1 MAWKAEA
8 EVRALQR
15 MVALLLSFAGL
26 AERAGVASF
35 PVRFI
40 VLAILRHAETIVWA
54 FVAEAAGA
62 SLVRR
67 TGGRPRCVART
78 GALVPADEGC
88 AEASRL
94 VISFRTLAR
103 IVTVWAR
110 RRLAPAAPSR
120 ILFLSHAC
128 PHRGWQDAAALRA
141 PDTS

>member
-1 MAWKAEA
+1 MAWTAEA
-8 EVRALQR
+8 KGRALQR

-26 AERAGVASF
+26 AERAGAASF

-54 FVAEAAGA
+54 FAVEAAGV

-67 TGGRPRCVART
+67 ACRRPRCVAQT
-78 GALVPADEGC
+78 GALVPADDGC
-88 AEASRL
+88 AEAARL

-103 IVTVWAR
+103 IATLWAK
-110 RRLAPAAPSR
+110 RRLAQAAVSP
-120 ILFLSHAC
+120 ILFLSPARS
-128 PHRGWQDAAALRA
+128 HRGWQDAAALPA

>member
-8 EVRALQR
+8 DGRALQR
-15 MVALLLSFAGL
+15 MVALLASFAGL
-26 AERAGVASF
+26 AERAGAASF

-54 FVAEAAGA
+54 FAAEAAGA

-67 TGGRPRCVART
+67 TGRRPRCVART
-78 GALVPADEGC
+78 GALVPADGGC
-88 AEASRL
+88 AEAARL

-103 IVTVWAR
+103 IATVWAK
-110 RRLAPAAPSR
+110 RRLAQVAVSR
-120 ILFLSHAC
+120 ILFLSHPR
-128 PHRGWQDAAALRA
+128 PHRGRQDAAALPA

>member
-8 EVRALQR
+8 EGRALQR
-15 MVALLLSFAGL
+15 MVALLASFAGL
-26 AERAGVASF
+26 AERAGAASF

-54 FVAEAAGA
+54 FAVEAAGV

-67 TGGRPRCVART
+67 ACRPPRWVAPT
-78 GALVPADEGC
+78 GALVPADDGC
-88 AEASRL
+88 AEAARL

-110 RRLAPAAPSR
+110 RRLAPAAPAR

>member
-8 EVRALQR
+8 EGRALQR
-15 MVALLLSFAGL
+15 MVALLASFAGL
-26 AERAGVASF
+26 AERAGAASF

-54 FVAEAAGA
+54 FAVEAAGV

-67 TGGRPRCVART
+67 ACRRPRWVAPT
-78 GALVPADEGC
+78 GALVPADGGC
-88 AEASRL
+88 AEAARL

-103 IVTVWAR
+103 IATVWAK
-110 RRLAPAAPSR
+110 RRLAQVAVSR
-120 ILFLSHAC
+120 ILFLSHPR
-128 PHRGWQDAAALRA
+128 PHRGRQDAAALPA